1 MAEPVTAART
11 LILMRHAAAGSA
23 PRDHDRPL
31 TPDGVRVA
39 TDAGRWI
46 RGNLA
51 PVDFVLC
58 SSATRTRQTLSSTGL
73 ATATAADTVFSDE
86 LYGGGVDE
94 ILEQVAAAPAAA
106 RMLLVIGHAPTIPST
121 AWELVSQ
128 ARSAACASGGA
139 ACASGG
145 TDAGGTGPDPGADE
159 LRHFSAGSFAVLTTD
174 ADWADLAEVG
184 AELQTVRHPVH

>member
-145 TDAGGTGPDPGADE
+145 TDAGGTGPDRDADE

-184 AELQTVRHPVH
+184 AELLTVRHPVH

>member
-73 ATATAADTVFSDE
+73 ATATAADNVFSDE

-121 AWELVSQ
+121 AWELVTQ
-128 ARSAACASGGA
+128 ARSAAS
-139 ACASGG
+139 ASGG
-145 TDAGGTGPDPGADE
+145 TDAGGTGPDRDADE

-174 ADWADLAEVG
+174 ADWVDLAEVG
-184 AELQTVRHPVH
+184 AELRTVRHPVH

>member
-1 MAEPVTAART
+1 
-11 LILMRHAAAGSA
+11 
-23 PRDHDRPL
+23 
-31 TPDGVRVA
+31 
-39 TDAGRWI
+39 
-46 RGNLA
+46 
-51 PVDFVLC
+51 
-58 SSATRTRQTLSSTGL
+58 
-73 ATATAADTVFSDE
+73 VFSDE

-121 AWELVSQ
+121 AWELVTQ
-128 ARSAACASGGA
+128 ARSA

-174 ADWADLAEVG
+174 ADWAGLAEVG